1 MRRRPAVLLV
11 GLCVMLAVA
20 AGVAV
25 AQEGQYIRGEPNLD
39 VYVPDPT
46 LTVGTSGE
54 LRLQIANDGDV
65 RAGAVTQRGTVTTAR
80 AVTVDVDDGS
90 VPFDVTTQRQSV
102 GSVPDGEAV
111 DAPVSVT
118 VPDDAEPG
126 EYSLPVRVRYSHTF
140 QYAPNSN
147 VVQERTR
154 TVRKSID
161 VTVEERPRFA
171 LTTVESDVQVGDSG
185 TLVTNVTNV
194 GSEPARDLRVRLES
208 ESGDVTFGDASANT
222 ARVDR
227 LDPGENGTVAFRTAV
242 SEDVALRDL
251 AVEGSVRFTDPDGIE
266 HTQGGLTTGFHPAAE
281 QSFTLSVEA
290 STLRVGELGAV
301 EGTVRNDGPADVD
314 DVVLALGD
322 ARLEPRSETYAVG
335 SLDAGESASFRF
347 RGTVPADADAVPQRI
362 DVTTRYRAVA
372 GIDRTAIDRVSID
385 RTAIDRTTV
394 DPIRVDVA
402 ERRDAVEVTAVD
414 PTFAAGE
421 SGTLELDV
429 RNRRDVDV
437 RDVRLTLGVDDPLE
451 SDFRTTVVPELAP
464 GETDSVAFDLEVD
477 GDAPASRYPATVAVE
492 YTDPDDEAATARPA
506 TVAVEVTETDD
517 DVLPAVEILIFGLV
531 ALLVGAVFVWLYR
544 R

>member
-46 LTVGTSGE
+46 LTVGTSDE

-80 AVTVDVDDGS
+80 AVTVDVDDGN

-227 LDPGENGTVAFRTAV
+227 LDPGENATVSFRTSV
-242 SEDVALRDL
+242 REDVDLREVAL
-251 AVEGSVRFTDPDGIE
+251 EGSVRFADSDGIE
-266 HTQGGLTTGFHPAAE
+266 HTQEGIATGFAPTDE
-281 QSFTLSVEA
+281 QSFSVSVER
-290 STLRVGELGAV
+290 STLRVGELGVV

-322 ARLEPRSETYAVG
+322 ARLDPRSETYAVG

-372 GIDRTAIDRVSID
+372 GIDRGTID

-402 ERRDAVEVTAVD
+402 ERRDAVEVTAAD
-414 PTFAAGE
+414 PAFAAGE

-429 RNRRDVDV
+429 RNRRDVDI
-437 RDVRLTLGVDDPLE
+437 RDVRLTLAVDDPLE
-451 SDFRTTVVPELAP
+451 SEFRTTIVPELAP
-464 GETDSVAFDLEVD
+464 DETDSVAFDLEVD

-492 YTDPDDEAATARPA
+492 YTDPDDETATARSA
-506 TVAVEVTETDD
+506 TVAVEVIETDD